1 VQFHQGAS
9 DCESQSQA
17 AVAARDGG
25 IGLAEALEHFRDKL
39 RRDSF
44 AAILNSDLE
53 LGFVGCA
60 SQADCAAVRREL
72 DRVAQEIVEN
82 LFQPIFE
89 PSTLPDSASSAL
101 SSRRFSRA
109 AGIAAWT
116 AHCAT
121 RIKQSMLDLD
131 FAADETRNIEQVFD
145 QPGLPRHGAV
155 NRFQGLLQLW
165 AVNSRRMI
173 YTRPTIPWS
182 GERSS

>member
-1 VQFHQGAS
+1 VQFQQGAS
-9 DCESQSQA
+9 DCESQPQA
-17 AVAARDGG
+17 VVAARDGG

-121 RIKQSMLDLD
+121 RVGLSSRCSIWISPL
-131 FAADETRNIEQVFD
+131 TRLEISSKS
-145 QPGLPRHGAV
+145 LTSLACLATARSIA
-155 NRFQGLLQLW
+155 
-165 AVNSRRMI
+165 SRAC
-173 YTRPTIPWS
+173 S
-182 GERSS
+182 NCGRSTHAG